1 MIVLALLAL
10 VVSNCVV
17 MWKTDRSNI
26 NLRSTHPG
34 LDIDILNK
42 EIDTVKRHQRRLM
55 SLYETDTLFIEVDT
69 IK

>member
-1 MIVLALLAL
+1 
-10 VVSNCVV
+10 